1 MSTGT
6 YDNYLYYE
14 VSGTYIS
21 ITGGT
26 NDYRVLVIPPNI
38 VHSGISY
45 NVEEISENAFTGQ
58 HNWTRFDASNSNLI
72 TIGDQAIKDC
82 HGIQSIDLNNSRQL
96 INIGSYAFFND
107 YNASSLNLQDCIS
120 LQYIQDRAFYACFN
134 ITSVNFIRCYS
145 LQSLGL
151 YCFGTTYAD
160 PGKISSIN
168 FQDSP
173 FVDFS
178 NNVFD
183 NQQQLT
189 SLTLGGNI
197 PTTIPITASNTSF
210 SNYYAYNWSNFDIS
224 FGGYPVTYIY
234 SSFNDLSYDL
244 IDFSYIT
251 ITGGEPSG
259 TLTIPPNITHA
270 GVDYKVTSISS
281 NSFNNNPNITSID
294 ASNSNLAYIW
304 NNAFSNC
311 QNNTILNLS
320 NSNSLAIIFPY
331 AFLNNTSLTSV
342 NFSGCSNLE
351 EITQMVFKDCNL
363 NTVDF
368 TDCNIKL
375 LGYHLFDNNI
385 NLSSITFSQFID
397 PPVFYHNGIPT
408 TDISFGA
415 NIGINN
421 SVATKIYAYNWSN
434 FDISFGG
441 LDVIYI
447 YKNTNIKYRV
457 IYSSYISITGGEVSG
472 ILVIPATIPQGTPS
486 TNYEVQEISG
496 NAFLSNS
503 NIIALDASNS
513 NLKYI
518 RNGAFSS
525 CQNLLSVDFS
535 GSTSLQLLENVV
547 FMDSS
552 NINQINFT
560 GCYNLTTIEN
570 DCFANITQITSYNFN
585 DCFKL
590 NAISTGLFN
599 QNINLTSITFG
610 SVQPPNFYDGG
621 ISVANIL
628 LGKNIPTSAKI
639 YVNWWSN
646 FPSTFGEDAENSP
659 SLDVIKLYN
668 DISYN
673 INYNIVDG
681 SYVDIISYNS
691 KLESALGNQNILNGA
706 LTIPDNIDGYPVKNL
721 LPTQNGELGTF
732 QDLENITS
740 ISLPQSIETI
750 MGYTFRYAYVTSN
763 ITQINFQNL
772 INLKT
777 IGWGSFSNN
786 VNLVSVDLS
795 GCISLENIYP
805 WAFNDCTNLTT
816 INLTGCNSLTTIN
829 REAFRNTNLQ
839 TIVIPSGVTL
849 IESNA
854 FNGCTSLETIDLGN
868 CSSMTTIVDNN
879 YQNLPSLTSIILNAS
894 LQTIGQNAF
903 SNCSNMVNI
912 NLGICTSLTSI
923 GENAFENCTSLQTID
938 LTNLTNLT
946 TFSNSVF
953 KNSGI
958 QSIILPASLNQ
969 QGETTFENC
978 LNLNSIT
985 YLGPCPSDLN
995 TTGTSLSTTPFK
1007 DLSGN
1012 AKIYVYYEYSS
1023 TNPDNTGPGPYY
1035 LTEYQRASTIPVIII
1050 DPPPPPPPTS
1060 KHCCPKPAIVD
1071 KRQYIY
1077 QNGQNASKL
1086 FTRINS
1092 ARRSRNKYSI
1102 PISQSNI
1109 TNICDTNLNLMIN
1122 TNVSVSYSGYQQ
1134 HIDNINRLNNSKN
1147 CQILGLKFPRRLAI
1161 SSLF

>member
-6 YDNYLYYE
+6 YDGYLYYE
-14 VSGTYIS
+14 VSGTYIK
-21 ITGGT
+21 ITGGANT
-26 NDYRVLVIPPNI
+26 NRVLVIPPTI

-45 NVEEISENAFTGQ
+45 NVEEISENAFAGQSWTG
-58 HNWTRFDASNSNLI
+58 FDASNSNLI
-72 TIGDQAIKDC
+72 TIGDQAIRDC
-82 HGIQSIDLNNSRQL
+82 HSIQSIDLNNSRQL
-96 INIGSYAFFND
+96 INIGSYAFYND

-120 LQYIQDRAFYACFN
+120 LQEIKALAFYACFG
-134 ITSVNFIRCYS
+134 ITSANFTRCYS
-145 LQSLGL
+145 LRSLG
-151 YCFGTTYAD
+151 YSCFGTTSGN
-160 PGKISSIN
+160 PGSITSIN

-178 NNVFD
+178 NNLVFD

-189 SLTLGGNI
+189 SVTFGGNAPSI
-197 PTTIPITASNTSF
+197 IPITGSNTSF
-210 SNYYAYNWSNFDIS
+210 TNFYAYNWSNFDTS

-270 GVDYKVTSISS
+270 G
-281 NSFNNNPNITSID
+281 
-294 ASNSNLAYIW
+294 
-304 NNAFSNC
+304 
-311 QNNTILNLS
+311 
-320 NSNSLAIIFPY
+320 
-331 AFLNNTSLTSV
+331 
-342 NFSGCSNLE
+342 LE
-351 EITQMVFKDCNL
+351 
-363 NTVDF
+363 
-368 TDCNIKL
+368 
-375 LGYHLFDNNI
+375 
-385 NLSSITFSQFID
+385 
-397 PPVFYHNGIPT
+397 
-408 TDISFGA
+408 
-415 NIGINN
+415 
-421 SVATKIYAYNWSN
+421 YN
-434 FDISFGG
+434 
-441 LDVIYI
+441 
-447 YKNTNIKYRV
+447 
-457 IYSSYISITGGEVSG
+457 
-472 ILVIPATIPQGTPS
+472 
-486 TNYEVQEISG
+486 VQEISG
-496 NAFLSNS
+496 NAFLN
-503 NIIALDASNS
+503 NGDIIALDASNS
-513 NLKYI
+513 NLITI
-518 RNGAFSS
+518 RNKAFF
-525 CQNLLSVDFS
+525 NAVNIATIDFS
-535 GSTSLQLLENVV
+535 GSNDLIEIETNAFQAVFNV
-547 FMDSS
+547 SS
-552 NINQINFT
+552 INFT
-560 GCYNLTTIEN
+560 GCSSLTIIGDSSLGNGSPNPNNYNKVLTSLDFTDCYKLSIIGNFAFEN
-570 DCFANITQITSYNFN
+570 DVS
-585 DCFKL
+585 L
-590 NAISTGLFN
+590 S
-599 QNINLTSITFG
+599 SITFG
-610 SVQPPNFYDGG
+610 SLNPP
-621 ISVANIL
+621 L
-628 LGKNIPTSAKI
+628 LGAGVFYNIDPSAVI

-646 FPSTFGEDAENSP
+646 FELTFSTNP
-659 SLDVIKLYN
+659 SLPVVKIYN

-691 KLESALGNQNILNGA
+691 KLETALGNEYILNGA
-706 LTIPDNIDGYPVKNL
+706 LEIPDSIDGYPVKNL

-750 MGYTFRYAYVTSN
+750 MGYTFRYLNVTSN

-795 GCISLENIYP
+795 GCISLELIDT
-805 WAFNDCTNLTT
+805 WAFNDCINLTT
-816 INLTGCNSLTTIN
+816 INLTGCNSLTTIK
-829 REAFRNTNLQ
+829 REVFGNTNLQ
-839 TIVIPSGVTL
+839 TIVIPSSVTL
-849 IESNA
+849 IESNT
-854 FNGCTSLETIDLGN
+854 FNGCNNLETIDLGN

-879 YQNLPSLTSIILNAS
+879 YQNLPSLTNIILNAS

-903 SNCSNMVNI
+903 SNCSNLINI
-912 NLGICTSLTSI
+912 NLGICTNLTSI
-923 GENAFENCTSLQTID
+923 GQNAFENCTSLQTID

-958 QSIILPASLNQ
+958 QSIILPTSLNQ

-978 LNLNSIT
+978 QNLNSIT

-995 TTGTSLSTTPFK
+995 TNGSSLSTTPFK

-1035 LTEYQRASTIPVIII
+1035 LTEYQRASTIPVVIIN
-1050 DPPPPPPPTS
+1050 PPPPPPPPS
-1060 KHCCPKPAIVD
+1060 KHCCPKPAIID

-1147 CQILGLKFPRRLAI
+1147 CQILGLKFPHRLAI